1 MRSLLFNLKKIL
13 NRKDW
18 NNFFLLIGL
27 SLLFAIIEVLGI
39 ASIMPLV
46 GLAMDLDLLET
57 NANYNY
63 WFSLVGIESK
73 IDFFVLFGM
82 LILIYFSFRAVFSI
96 FYIKTLSK
104 FIYGMY
110 YKITVKLFMKY
121 LDLSYGDFSR
131 LNSSN
136 MTKVLITE
144 AYNLAGVLQLLLSIC
159 AEVIVLILIYSI
171 LLYVNVSV
179 TLFITIVLICISLVL
194 ALTVSRK
201 IKTMGI
207 KRVDLNSKMYESIN
221 KSLHNYKVVKLI
233 PVDSFIK
240 DFQGSCNKFKDV
252 LISNVCLQAM
262 PRILLEFISFSILIL
277 LVLYIFYSSYPNT
290 STAMGTISA
299 FVLGLYRMMP
309 SINKIISGYNQLLFN
324 LKSIDV
330 VTNQMQLDSEELGN
344 CKVDFSRKI
353 ILENVSFSYDDEVVL
368 RNVNLTINK
377 GDKIAFVGE
386 SGCGKSTLVDILMG
400 LHEIKNGSF
409 FIDKQLINSSNV
421 RDWRTKIGYIPQ
433 DIYLFDGSVADNV
446 VFGRAYD
453 ESKIVSSLKKAKIY
467 DHLAHIG
474 GIGTEVGENGALLS
488 GGQKQRIAI
497 ARALYD
503 DPEILI
509 LDEATSALDI
519 ETESKIMDEIHS
531 IEGIFTLIVITHRA
545 HTLEKCDFV
554 YRIKNKSVTERY
566 E

>member
-1 MRSLLFNLKKIL
+1 
-13 NRKDW
+13 
-18 NNFFLLIGL
+18 
-27 SLLFAIIEVLGI
+27 
-39 ASIMPLV
+39 
-46 GLAMDLDLLET
+46 MDLDLLET

-63 WFSLVGIESK
+63 WFTLVGIKSK
-73 IDFFVLFGM
+73 INFLILFGV
-82 LILIYFSFRAVFSI
+82 LILIYFSFRAIFSV
-96 FYIKTLSK
+96 FYIKTLSV

-110 YKITVKLFMKY
+110 YKITVKLFKKY

-159 AEVIVLILIYSI
+159 AEIIVLILIYAI
-171 LLYVNVSV
+171 LLYVNMLV
-179 TLFITIVLICISLVL
+179 TLSITAVLICISLLL
-194 ALTVSRK
+194 ALTVSNK
-201 IKTMGI
+201 IKVMGI
-207 KRVDLNSKMYESIN
+207 KRVDLNSRMYESIN

-233 PVDSFIK
+233 SVDSFIK
-240 DFQGSCNKFKDV
+240 DFQVSCDKFKDV
-252 LISNVCLQAM
+252 LISNVVLQAM

-277 LVLYIFYSSYPNT
+277 LVLYVFYSSYPNT
-290 STAMGTISA
+290 SAAMGTISA

-330 VTNQMQLDSEELGN
+330 VTNQMQLNSEELGN
-344 CKVDFSRKI
+344 GKVDFVGKI
-353 ILENVSFSYDDEVVL
+353 ILENVSFSYGDEVVL
-368 RNVNLTINK
+368 KNVNLTINK

-386 SGCGKSTLVDILMG
+386 SGCGKSTLVDVLMG
-400 LHEIKNGSF
+400 LHEIRKGCL
-409 FIDKQLINSSNV
+409 FIDKQVVDSSNV
-421 RDWRTKIGYIPQ
+421 RDWRAKIGYIPQ

-453 ESKIVSSLKKAKIY
+453 ENKIVLSLKKAKIY
-467 DHLAHIG
+467 NHLTHTG
-474 GIGTEVGENGALLS
+474 GIDTEVGENGALLS

-519 ETESKIMDEIHS
+519 ETESKIMDEIHN
-531 IEGIFTLIVITHRA
+531 IEGVFTLIVITHRA
-545 HTLEKCDFV
+545 HTLEKCDFI
-554 YRIKNKSVTERY
+554 YRIKNKSVTECY
-566 E
+566 V